1 MDIMLVIYLSVFIIG
16 AVLNV
21 LIGGWI
27 GSAKGRAGM
36 GQLLGLLCGP
46 LGWLIVALLPAMQQ
60 TPTAR
65 ASTLHASR
73 GKLCP
78 MCGTLAPQGN
88 TVCATCQSS
97 IYAP

>member
-1 MDIMLVIYLSVFIIG
+1 MDIMVLIYLAVFVIGSVF
-16 AVLNV
+16 NV

-27 GSAKGRAGM
+27 GSTKGRAGM

-46 LGWLIVALLPAMQQ
+46 LGWLIVAVLPSMQQ

-73 GKLCP
+73 GKPCPLC
-78 MCGTLAPQGN
+78 GHLIPQGN
-88 TVCATCQSS
+88 TTCPACGSS
-97 IYAP
+97 AYA